1 MWRRCLA
8 WVLVAAVGLTTAA
21 FAREPQPQQ
30 ASPAQAPADTARASA
45 RGLGEIALA
54 DLPPEARA
62 TLAAIRRG
70 GPYPYAKDGTTFFN
84 REARLPARPRGY
96 YTEYTVRTPGDR
108 TRGARRIVA
117 GGEPASSGEYYYTA
131 DHYRSFLR
139 IRE

>member
-1 MWRRCLA
+1 MWRRWLLWA
-8 WVLVAAVGLTTAA
+8 LVAVAGLATGA
-21 FAREPQPQQ
+21 FARDPQPQQ
-30 ASPAQAPADTARASA
+30 ASAVQAPAAEARGSA
-45 RGLGEIALA
+45 RGQGEIAVA

-70 GPYPYAKDGTTFFN
+70 GPFPYAKDGTTFFN

-108 TRGARRIVA
+108 SRGARRIVA
-117 GGEPASSGEYYYTA
+117 GGEPASSGEYYYTP